1 MFFCTIERLPTQL
14 FRSASQDTAH
24 ASSVAAPQEYYD
36 PENKQKSTEPE
47 RERMSND
54 LMELND
60 AELNYIYFE
69 TDSDYANNRS
79 DKDFVVTSKK

>member
-1 MFFCTIERLPTQL
+1 MA
-14 FRSASQDTAH
+14 ASR
-24 ASSVAAPQEYYD
+24 VCYY

-60 AELNYIYFE
+60 TELNYTFFE
-69 TDSDYANNRS
+69 TDSDYASNRS
-79 DKDFVVTSKK
+79 DKDFVV

>member
-1 MFFCTIERLPTQL
+1 M
-14 FRSASQDTAH
+14 
-24 ASSVAAPQEYYD
+24 AAPQEYYD

-60 AELNYIYFE
+60 AGLNYIYFE

>member
-1 MFFCTIERLPTQL
+1 M
-14 FRSASQDTAH
+14 DTAH
-24 ASSVAAPQEYYD
+24 ASSVTAPRECYD

-60 AELNYIYFE
+60 AELNYIFFE
-69 TDSDYANNRS
+69 TDSDYASNRS
-79 DKDFVVTSKK
+79 DKNFVV